1 MVEKREYRVE
11 LDPEKVEVLSRVLGQ
26 QAPEKLVENLFELA
40 YHNYVEE
47 EDELVPGKLL
57 KRKTQELEAQIEQ
70 LNRRLSAKSPPDT
83 GQESVLCPKCFSKIR
98 YDSLSRDYT
107 CQRCGWEGPPEE
119 VVRKP
124 GTTATRS

>member
-1 MVEKREYRVE
+1 MTEKREYRVE

-26 QAPEKLVENLFELA
+26 PGPDKLLESLVELT
-40 YHNYVEE
+40 YHHYVEE
-47 EDELVPGKLL
+47 EDELVPGKAL

-70 LNRRLSAKSPPDT
+70 LNRKLSAKSPSDAA
-83 GQESVLCPKCFSKIR
+83 QDSVLCPKCYSKIR

-124 GTTATRS
+124 GSAAPRS